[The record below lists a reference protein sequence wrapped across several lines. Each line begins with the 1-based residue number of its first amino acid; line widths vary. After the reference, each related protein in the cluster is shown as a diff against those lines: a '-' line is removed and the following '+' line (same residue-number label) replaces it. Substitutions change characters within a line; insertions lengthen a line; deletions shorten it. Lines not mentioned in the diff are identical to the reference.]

1 MLQKK
6 VCKYIFNVFSFFLIL
21 TQALLVLSC
30 KTETEPALTQPIVT
44 LTLSEDSPQTSV
56 IISWTP
62 SDEVIEERVNYFIER
77 SMIRDDVL
85 DTRVFDWEA
94 DTPLCITDNTCE
106 SGTEYTYIVTAS
118 VERFSLFNSK
128 TYSKKSEKKSIKTA
142 KDSRVTLDYPKNLK
156 VLADSNKRNALTV
169 TWDAVENADSYE
181 LYYTSYFWSN
191 FNEEFIK
198 IAEIAD
204 TNETS
209 FIKNYLTN
217 EQSYTFMV
225 KAVNGD
231 KCSLFSAKASGRVPA
246 LENLSKDKAI
256 MLENGIREYFYS
268 NEDSLWFKCKPNEG
282 FLSFYCED
290 YNQETSLS
298 IFLEDGSLIAS
309 GLPLF
314 IPAEGQASAENL
326 TLLTVSDDQT
336 YDYAVKRNIRADI
349 AGFSSDTTYLLRIV
363 KYYSRNFSICVE

>member
-6 VCKYIFNVFSFFLIL
+6 VCKFIFNVFSFFLIL

-30 KTETEPALTQPIVT
+30 KTDPEPALTQPVVT

-62 SDEVIEERVNYFIER
+62 SDGAIEERVNYFIER

-85 DTRVFDWEA
+85 DTRFFEWKA
-94 DTPLCITDNTCE
+94 DMPLCITDNTCE
-106 SGTEYTYIVTAS
+106 SGTEYTYVVTAS

-128 TYSKKSEKKSIKTA
+128 TYSKKSEEKSITTA
-142 KDSRVTLDYPKNLK
+142 RDSRVTLDYPKNLK

-198 IAEIAD
+198 IAD

-209 FIKNYLTN
+209 FIKNYLSN

-225 KAVNGD
+225 KAVSGD

-256 MLENGIREYFYS
+256 MLENGIREYFCS
-268 NEDSLWFKCKPNEG
+268 DADSLWFKCKAQEG

-314 IPAEGQASAENL
+314 IPAEGQASVENL
-326 TLLTVSDDQT
+326 TLLTVSDDQI

>member
-6 VCKYIFNVFSFFLIL
+6 VLRFSFFVFSFFLIL
-21 TQALLVLSC
+21 SQALLVLSC
-30 KTETEPALTQPIVT
+30 KTDPEPALTQPIVT

-62 SDEVIEERVNYFIER
+62 SDEAIEERVNYFIER

-85 DTRVFDWEA
+85 DTRFFEWKA
-94 DTPLCITDNTCE
+94 DMPLCLTDNTCE

-128 TYSKKSEKKSIKTA
+128 TYSKKSEKKSITTA
-142 KDSRVTLDYPKNLK
+142 EDARVTLDYPKNLK

-181 LYYTSYFWSN
+181 LYYISSIWRN
-191 FNEEFIK
+191 FNEKFIK
-198 IAEIAD
+198 LTE
-204 TNETS
+204 TKETS

-231 KCSLFSAKASGRVPA
+231 KSSLFSAKASGCVPA

-268 NEDSLWFKCKPNEG
+268 NEDSLWFKCKAQEG
-282 FLSFYCED
+282 FLSFYCNG

-314 IPAEGQASAENL
+314 IPVEGQTSAENL
-326 TLLTVSDDQT
+326 TLLTILDNQD

-349 AGFSSDTTYLLRIV
+349 ADFSPDTTYLLRIV
-363 KYYSRNFSICVE
+363 KYYSHNFSICVE

>member
-1 MLQKK
+1 MSQKK
-6 VCKYIFNVFSFFLIL
+6 VCKFIFNVFSFFLIL

-30 KTETEPALTQPIVT
+30 KTETKPALTQPIVT

-62 SDEVIEERVNYFIER
+62 SDEAIEERVNYFIER

-85 DTRVFDWEA
+85 DTRFFEWKA
-94 DTPLCITDNTCE
+94 DMPLCITDNTCE
-106 SGTEYTYIVTAS
+106 SGTEYTYVVTAS

-128 TYSKKSEKKSIKTA
+128 TYSKKSEKQSITTA
-142 KDSRVTLDYPKNLK
+142 RDSRVTLDYPKNLK
-156 VLADSNKRNALTV
+156 VLADRNKRNALTV

-181 LYYTSYFWSN
+181 LYYTSSIWSN
-191 FNEEFIK
+191 FNEKFIK
-198 IAEIAD
+198 ITE
-204 TNETS
+204 TSETS
-209 FIKNYLTN
+209 FIQNYLTN

-225 KAVNGD
+225 KAVSDD
-231 KCSLFSAKASGRVPA
+231 KSSLFSAKASGCVPA

-268 NEDSLWFKCKPNEG
+268 NEDSLWFKCKPKEG

-314 IPAEGQASAENL
+314 IPAEGQASTENL
-326 TLLTVSDDQT
+326 TLLTVSDDQI